1 MTSPVD
7 VLMIT
12 ILALMAVGAGIGV
25 LAILIEWWDRKRRRR
40 PHERGKGDCKATGGI
55 QAFRFG

>member
-7 VLMIT
+7 VLMVT

-25 LAILIEWWDRKRRRR
+25 LAILIEWWDRKRR
-40 PHERGKGDCKATGGI
+40 
-55 QAFRFG
+55 